1 MANTVQCI
9 FYFDTIKRTVS
20 VYSKENIGMI
30 TNIFI
35 GWRNVLNSIK
45 QTAQNDTLYN
55 CLTVEGDENLDIR
68 AVNYGN
74 REIYDLDYYLTTD
87 YFNQETIDK
96 IKNGLSGAKII
107 EKNILIMPNKLLNF
121 RQK

>member
-1 MANTVQCI
+1 MY

-74 REIYDLDYYLTTD
+74 REIYDLDY
-87 YFNQETIDK
+87 I
-96 IKNGLSGAKII
+96 
-107 EKNILIMPNKLLNF
+107 
-121 RQK
+121 